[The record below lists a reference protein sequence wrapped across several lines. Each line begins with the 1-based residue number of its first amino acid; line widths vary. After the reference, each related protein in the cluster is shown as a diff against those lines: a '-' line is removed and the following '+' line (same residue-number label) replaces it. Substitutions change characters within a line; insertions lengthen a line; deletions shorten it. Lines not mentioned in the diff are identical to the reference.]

1 MDERTPEHGATG
13 ASPLTAVEGALSG
26 IRVLDMSRVLAGP
39 ICGQILADLG
49 AEVIKVE
56 RPGVGDDS
64 RAWGPPFA
72 LDAAGAATA
81 ESAFYCACNRGKRSI
96 TVDLGKLEG
105 REVIR
110 KLAATSD
117 VLLENYKVGTLERYG
132 LGYEALSAIN
142 PGLVYCS
149 ITGFGQTGP
158 YASRPGYDTIIQALG
173 GIMSVTGQKDD
184 APGGGP
190 VRVGIAVT
198 DFMTGLYGAIAVQ
211 AALAYRVRTGAGQH
225 IDLSLLD
232 VQISSL
238 TNVAMNY
245 LMSGEVPVRRGN
257 RLPTVYPSDAYR
269 CSDGYVMIIIG
280 NDGQFRKF
288 CAAAGLDTL
297 GDDPRFLT
305 NALRLKKADT
315 LSVLM
320 NGALSGRPIG
330 EWLERFEKAN
340 VPCSPIKN
348 IAEVFDDPHVKARGA
363 RIELEHPVTGSM
375 PGIANPMRFS
385 KSPVAYDRAPPLL
398 GQHTNEVLADVL
410 GMSES
415 EIAALRETGAL

>member
-1 MDERTPEHGATG
+1 MGERTPEHGATG
-13 ASPLTAVEGALSG
+13 ASPSTAVEGALSG
-26 IRVLDMSRVLAGP
+26 VRVLDLSRVLAGP

-56 RPGVGDDS
+56 RPRVGDDS

-72 LDAAGAATA
+72 LDPAGEPTA

-96 TVDLGKLEG
+96 TVDLGKPEG

-211 AALAYRVRTGAGQH
+211 AALAYRARTGAGQH

-305 NALRLKKADT
+305 NALRLKNADT

-348 IAEVFDDPHVKARGA
+348 IAEVFDDPHVKSRGA
-363 RIELEHPVTGSM
+363 RIELEHPVTGTM

-398 GQHTNEVLADVL
+398 GQHTNEVLAEVL

-415 EIAALRETGAL
+415 EIAALREAGAL